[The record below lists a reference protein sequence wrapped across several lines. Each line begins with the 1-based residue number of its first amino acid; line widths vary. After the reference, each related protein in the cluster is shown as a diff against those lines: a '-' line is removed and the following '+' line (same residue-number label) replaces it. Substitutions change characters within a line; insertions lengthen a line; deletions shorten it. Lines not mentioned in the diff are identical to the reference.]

1 MIAHLVRNA
10 RIGCVAGLLVCASSA
25 WSQETAPAGG
35 ANARPTV
42 VNAPGSQP
50 GQETTTTAADG
61 ETVIQ
66 RPGRAAELPGGART
80 GQPAGEVGGEVGDEV
95 GGEVGGVRAPGEQ
108 PVADDDDSFTFG
120 SFAGGVELRTLV
132 EFVAEQLGLNVSI
145 DDSLSGSVMFNAAF
159 RVRRDELLPLLN
171 SLLEQ
176 QGFLISRDRP
186 GFYSVRRADAI
197 TPNLVLDEAEG
208 TGLGT
213 TRIIRTPN
221 LRPSALQGAVEATL
235 GIQRGQGNRIE
246 YLDDLGVILVT
257 DTPSR
262 VELVGRL
269 IEALIEERKSLEL
282 VRLQLDHLAA
292 PVARDRAL
300 ELVGGSGGSAGVPGQ
315 PRQPNQPNQPGGVP
329 QSAIENLSERLSV
342 DGQGNALIFRGR
354 PDEIALVREVLE
366 VIDRPTTLVPKRYF
380 TGSRTADIASI
391 AAQQGMGEITTL
403 SDQTASST
411 PQQQALQRQLQ
422 QQGLGTEDVNEGGSV
437 IVVDE
442 VRGFIF
448 YYGTPEQQAKLGE
461 FVETFEPEAETV
473 VIREYPLEHS
483 DAEEVG
489 ELLRELLLNEVR
501 TANDDGGIL
510 PQNQGG
516 AQANRPTP
524 TQTPSGLAELV
535 GDEAAFT
542 GDPEL
547 VNITSDIANNQL
559 LIKAPIE
566 QQDQIARILAKIDV
580 RRPQVFVDVKIVSVS
595 DSDDFRLAVE
605 TQLINAGGSGGVART
620 NFGLTTPADGS
631 SITDLVTVSPNLSGL
646 TTALI
651 FSDQLPFVIN
661 AIQTVTDAKI
671 VSNPVL
677 LVDDNE
683 EAELVS
689 VRQEPTTQQSQG
701 DNTTITSFQGFEDA
715 GTSLLITPR
724 ISKGGYLRLNYEITL
739 SSFEGSGTAGIPPP
753 RVEQTVRADSVTIPG
768 DATIVVGGI
777 TVKDLRKTVVKVPFL
792 GDIPLVGLAFRD
804 TRDIQ
809 NDSVL
814 YVFITPRILADTN
827 FGGHRLLTEGPRKI
841 AELAPDIPPLSFR
854 DIPIVSSAFEA
865 GEAGEGDTEPVIL
878 IRPELVD
885 DPGGE

>member
-1 MIAHLVRNA
+1 MIAHLARNSRIA
-10 RIGCVAGLLVCASSA
+10 RASLAGLLICASSA
-25 WSQETAPAGG
+25 WSQETAPAGRE
-35 ANARPTV
+35 NDRPTV
-42 VNAPGSQP
+42 VSSPGAQP
-50 GQETTTTAADG
+50 AQETVTTTNAEG
-61 ETVIQ
+61 ETLTQ
-66 RPGRAAELPGGART
+66 RPGQPAEVPGGART
-80 GQPAGEVGGEVGDEV
+80 GEAAGAQPATTGEASARQPAGD
-95 GGEVGGVRAPGEQ
+95 Q
-108 PVADDDDSFTFG
+108 PVADEDDFFTFG

-159 RVRRDELLPLLN
+159 KVRRDELLPLLN

-176 QGFLISRDRP
+176 QGFLITRDRP

-197 TPNLVLDEAEG
+197 TPNLVTEG

-221 LRPSALQGAVEATL
+221 LRPSALQGAVESTL

-262 VELVGRL
+262 VEIVSQL
-269 IEALIEERKSLEL
+269 IQALIDERKSLEL

-292 PVARDRAL
+292 PVARDRAIQ
-300 ELVGGSGGSAGVPGQ
+300 LVGGTVGSTGVPGQ
-315 PRQPNQPNQPGGVP
+315 PRQPNQPNQPGGAF

-354 PDEIALVREVLE
+354 PDEIALVKEVLE

-403 SDQTASST
+403 SDQTASNN

-448 YYGTPEQQAKLGE
+448 YYGTPEQQAKLAE

-489 ELLRELLLNEVR
+489 ELLRELLLNEVS
-501 TANDDGGIL
+501 TANDGNGIL

-516 AQANRPTP
+516 AQQSRRTP

-547 VNITSDIANNQL
+547 VNITADIANNQL
-559 LIKAPIE
+559 LVKAPIE
-566 QQDQIARILAKIDV
+566 QQDQIERILAKIDV

-595 DSDDFRLAVE
+595 NSDDFRLAVE

-620 NFGLTTPADGS
+620 NFGLTTPAAGS

-651 FSDQLPFVIN
+651 FSDQLPFVLN
-661 AIQTVTDAKI
+661 AIETVTDAKI

-683 EAELVS
+683 EAELIA

-701 DNTTITSFQGFEDA
+701 DNSTITSFQGFEDA

-739 SSFEGSGTAGIPPP
+739 SSFEGSGSQGIPPP
-753 RVEQTVRADSVTIPG
+753 RTEQTVRADSVTIPG

-777 TVKDLRKTVVKVPFL
+777 TVRDLRKTVVKIPFL
-792 GDIPLVGLAFRD
+792 GDIPLLGLAFRD
-804 TRDIQ
+804 TRDIE

-854 DIPIVSSAFEA
+854 DIPIVSSAFGA
-865 GEAGEGDTEPVIL
+865 GDEDAEPVLL

-885 DPGGE
+885 DPEGE